1 MTFKEIFD
9 KATTENKAL
18 TLEQFE
24 AIVKESK
31 AKFTDL
37 TEGKYVDKQKYEDDL
52 AKKDTEIQT
61 LNDTISSRTNDM
73 TALQEQLKN
82 AGTDTAKLEELTN
95 SLATLQSQYDADTKK
110 LQEQL
115 LAKTYEFAVRDFAN
129 NQKFSSSAAKREFE
143 RAMIQKNLPMENG
156 KIMGAN
162 DWLKEYTKE
171 NKDSFV
177 VDNPTPPAPT
187 TPEPPKPQFAGP
199 TQGAPNGGPK
209 MSLSEMMQRAN
220 EDPNFVVNF
229 DM

>member
-31 AKFTDL
+31 AKFADL

-61 LNDTISSRTNDM
+61 LNDNLSTRASDI

-82 AGTDTAKLEELTN
+82 AGTDTSKLEELTN
-95 SLATLQSQYDADTKK
+95 SLTALQAQYDADTKK

-115 LAKTYEFAVRDFAN
+115 SAKTYEFAVRDFAN
-129 NQKFSSSAAKREFE
+129 KQKFSSSAAKREFE

-156 KIMGAN
+156 NIMGAN
-162 DWLKEYTKE
+162 DWLKEYTKD

-177 VDNPTPPAPT
+177 VDTPPAQPPT
-187 TPEPPKPQFAGP
+187 QPEPPKPQFAGSTP
-199 TQGAPNGGPK
+199 GTQQNGPK

-229 DM
+229 D

>member
-9 KATTENKAL
+9 KATTENKSL
-18 TLEQFE
+18 TLDQFE

-31 AKFTDL
+31 AKFADL

-61 LNDTISSRTNDM
+61 LNDNLSTRANDI
-73 TALQEQLKN
+73 TALQEQLKE
-82 AGTDTAKLEELTN
+82 AGTDTSKLEELTN
-95 SLATLQSQYDADTKK
+95 SLTTLQAQYDADTRK

-115 LAKTYEFAVRDFAN
+115 AAKTYEFAVRDFASG
-129 NQKFSSSAAKREFE
+129 QKFSSAAAKREFE

-177 VDNPTPPAPT
+177 SETPAPPAD
-187 TPEPPKPQFAGP
+187 PKPQFSGSTP
-199 TQGAPNGGPK
+199 GTDDKGPK
-209 MSLSEMMQRAN
+209 MSLTEMMRRKN
-220 EDPNFVVNF
+220 EDPNFVIDF
-229 DM
+229 